1 MMSLRSWLGLAAA
14 LLVAACAGTQTSAPS
29 AGAPPLSR
37 APVAEGGM
45 CGGIAGFQ
53 CGEGLSCMMESGQC
67 KTVAD
72 ASGICRKRP
81 DMCTMD
87 YRPVCGCDGK
97 TYGNACSAAGQ
108 GVSVAHD
115 GECRPE

>member
-1 MMSLRSWLGLAAA
+1 MRLRPWLGLAAA
-14 LLVAACAGTQTSAPS
+14 LLISACAGQPAGPS
-29 AGAPPLSR
+29 TGAPPPMSR

-53 CGEGLSCMMESGQC
+53 CGEGLSCVMQVGAC

-81 DMCTMD
+81 QACTMD

-108 GVSVAHD
+108 GVSVAHE
-115 GECRPE
+115 GECKAS

>member
-1 MMSLRSWLGLAAA
+1 MSLRSLTGLAAA
-14 LLVAACAGTQTSAPS
+14 FLISACAATPASEPATGA
-29 AGAPPLSR
+29 APPASR
-37 APVAEGGM
+37 AAVAEGGM

-53 CGEGLSCMMESGQC
+53 CSAGLSCELPVGAC
-67 KTVAD
+67 RTVAD
-72 ASGICRKRP
+72 ASGICRKKP

-108 GVSVAHD
+108 GVSVAHE
-115 GECRPE
+115 GECKAS